1 MDERLEQEVNL
12 LHASICQ
19 ALADPKRI
27 LILYS
32 LHEGPMSVTELTEQL
47 DVPQPTVSRHLKVL
61 RERRL
66 VVTERKGT
74 SVRYSLH
81 EGPMSVTELTE
92 QLDVPQPT
100 VSRHLKVLRERR
112 LVVTERKGTSV
123 LYSLADDRVID
134 ALDTM
139 RAVLMGGIN
148 QTACLLY

>member
-12 LHASICQ
+12 LHANICQ

-32 LHEGPMSVTELTEQL
+32 LHEGPRTVTELTDQL

-66 VVTERKGT
+66 VVAEREGT
-74 SVRYSLH
+74 SVR
-81 EGPMSVTELTE
+81 
-92 QLDVPQPT
+92 
-100 VSRHLKVLRERR
+100 
-112 LVVTERKGTSV
+112 
-123 LYSLADDRVID
+123 YSLADDRVID

-139 RAVLMGGIN
+139 RAVLMGGLN
-148 QTACLLY
+148 QQAALARGLD

>member
-12 LHASICQ
+12 LHANICQ

-32 LHEGPMSVTELTEQL
+32 LHEGPKNVTELIEHL

-66 VVTERKGT
+66 VAAEREGT
-74 SVRYSLH
+74 SVR
-81 EGPMSVTELTE
+81 
-92 QLDVPQPT
+92 
-100 VSRHLKVLRERR
+100 
-112 LVVTERKGTSV
+112 
-123 LYSLADDRVID
+123 YSLADDRVID

-139 RAVLMGGIN
+139 RAVLMGGIS
-148 QTACLLY
+148 QTAALARAAD

>member
-12 LHASICQ
+12 LHANICQ

-32 LHEGPMSVTELTEQL
+32 LREGPM
-47 DVPQPTVSRHLKVL
+47 TVS
-61 RERRL
+61 
-66 VVTERKGT
+66 
-74 SVRYSLH
+74 
-81 EGPMSVTELTE
+81 ELTE

-148 QTACLLY
+148 QTAALARGLD